1 MRYGGILR
9 HDVWA
14 LTGYFSRH
22 DAATAGQ
29 AIHSRWRVKQE
40 ESSKCAQFN
49 SNCIHPNVLHSV
61 TFLILILEDS
71 TMDPD
76 IRKYI
81 DEGCALNSEY
91 FQDETYAYTDVSFS
105 RHELWA
111 L

>member
-1 MRYGGILR
+1 MMQQQQDKLSILDGESNKKR
-9 HDVWA
+9 VVSA
-14 LTGYFSRH
+14 L
-22 DAATAGQ
+22 
-29 AIHSRWRVKQE
+29 
-40 ESSKCAQFN
+40 N
-49 SNCIHPNVLHSV
+49 STQICIHPNVLHSV